1 MNRKVSYTLV
11 FAVLLPAMGF
21 TAQAADNAQTKDQ
34 ARPQARDQTQTRDQD
49 IYGYQLMSPKERDEF
64 RVKMRAAKTNEER
77 EQIRR
82 EHHDQMV
89 ARANE
94 RGVKIPDEPPARG
107 PGRGPGAGPG
117 PGYGGTGPGGGSG
130 RGPRY

>member
-21 TAQAADNAQTKDQ
+21 AAQAADNAQTKDQ

-49 IYGYQLMSPKERDEF
+49 IYGYQLMTPKERDEF

-77 EQIRR
+77 EQIRQQ
-82 EHHDQMV
+82 HHDRMV

-107 PGRGPGAGPG
+107 PGPGAGPG
-117 PGYGGTGPGGGSG
+117 PGSGYGGVGPGGG